1 MSGSHTDDLAY
12 WPPQKP
18 GRTVLDHDN
27 PPGAPIIVANAITF
41 NTDIREE
48 PIHTAAPPAEP
59 RNESLD
65 GLRGVA
71 VLLVLLYHHHYLNA
85 GWMGV
90 DLFFVLSGYLITA
103 ILRRTRSDQFF
114 WRGFWVKRVTR
125 ILPPFLL
132 LLLATSALRFSLT
145 WLQTLA
151 YLLSFGD
158 VLAYVRPT
166 FEPLRPLWS
175 LAIEEH
181 FYIFWPIAVR
191 FLPRRSLVFILLSLV
206 AVEPIIRAIT
216 SMFTQ
221 DWQLIY
227 FLTPFR
233 LDGLALGSLLA
244 LGLESS
250 SDAHLIRKWSGWST
264 ALFISI
270 WLSLRIGLG
279 HAFTRD
285 DPSPA
290 YNGAC
295 YSLVSLAAC
304 SLIAFVVSHPRSLCS
319 RALQWKPL
327 VFTGTISYGLY
338 LYQVLIRE
346 TLMRTWT
353 LSGRTA
359 LFIDTPI
366 IFLLA
371 WLSFRFYEKPIIHWG
386 KKRAAGV

>member
-1 MSGSHTDDLAY
+1 MSNSYTDDLAH
-12 WPPQKP
+12 WPAQPS
-18 GRTVLDHDN
+18 GRAALDPEN
-27 PPGAPIIVANAITF
+27 LSGAPVIVAKAISF
-41 NTDIREE
+41 DTDVRDE
-48 PIHTAAPPAEP
+48 PIPSAPPLGEP

-71 VLLVLLYHHHYLNA
+71 VLLVLFYHHHYLNA

-90 DLFFVLSGYLITA
+90 DLFFVLSGYLITS
-103 ILRRTRSDQFF
+103 ILRRTRSDEFF

-132 LLLATSALRFSLT
+132 VLLATSVLGFSLS
-145 WLQTLA
+145 WFQTLA

-206 AVEPIIRAIT
+206 ALEPIIRAIA
-216 SMFTQ
+216 SMFTH

-250 SDAHLIRKWSGWST
+250 SDAFLIRKWSGWAT
-264 ALFISI
+264 AAFITI
-270 WLSLRIGLG
+270 WLSLRIVLG

-285 DPSPA
+285 EPTPA

-295 YSLVSLAAC
+295 YSLVALAAC
-304 SLIAFVVSHPRSLCS
+304 SMIAYVVSHPRSLCS
-319 RALQWKPL
+319 RVFTWKPL

-346 TLMRTWT
+346 TLMRTWPI
-353 LSGRTA
+353 SGRTA

-371 WLSFRFYEKPIIHWG
+371 WISFRFYEKPIIHWG